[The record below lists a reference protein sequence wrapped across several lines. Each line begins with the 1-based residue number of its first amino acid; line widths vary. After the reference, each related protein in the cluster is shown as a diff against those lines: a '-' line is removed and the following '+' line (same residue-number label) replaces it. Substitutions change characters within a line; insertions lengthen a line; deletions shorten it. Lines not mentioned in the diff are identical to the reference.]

1 MVCSMRTGWHYTG
14 MKDLRKILGVKL
26 SLTLNSGWWNVSTQT
41 KSPLMLLSL
50 GFPPAMLDQP

>member
-1 MVCSMRTGWHYTG
+1 MRTGWHYTG